1 VEFWTRAERKSGH
14 AVSRCA
20 SGLLSVAVLM
30 VLLAPMATSGTTY
43 AYDSLGR
50 VISVRQDDGKQT
62 VYVYDAAGNRRQTI
76 VSGTT
81 LNRVPVAVPDAATL
95 FENQASLTLDPT
107 LNDFDP
113 DGTSLTLFSVA
124 DGSVGAA
131 TSAGNSLTYTSTRHR
146 NGIDTLTYTITDGQ
160 GMSAS
165 GRVQVTLANLP
176 PVAVSDT
183 VQSPSGLGR
192 TFDPTINDTDPGNDA
207 LKIISVTPPAHGTAQ
222 LTYDSSGIMYLPVA
236 GYTGADSLSYV
247 VSDGDGGTAVGAVS
261 IDVVSSA
268 PPPPTATQDAVTLQG
283 AAGSANGASVVFDP
297 RLNDVNP
304 MGQWLRIV
312 AVSQPIG
319 GLVEIIDNG
328 TRLRITSTGTTVAEG
343 NVGPFVYTV
352 QDGIGRQASA
362 TISST
367 INWN

>member
-1 VEFWTRAERKSGH
+1 MI
-14 AVSRCA
+14 RCA
-20 SGLLSVAVLM
+20 RGLLSVAVLVM
-30 VLLAPMATSGTTY
+30 LPAPMATSGTIY
-43 AYDSLGR
+43 SYDALGR

-62 VYVYDAAGNRRQTI
+62 VYVYDAAGNRVQTI

-81 LNRVPVAVPDAATL
+81 LNRVPVAVPDAVTL
-95 FENQASLTLDPT
+95 FENQSSVVLDPT

-113 DGTSLTLFSVA
+113 DGASLALFSVA
-124 DGSVGAA
+124 DGSFGAA
-131 TSAGNSLTYTSTRHR
+131 TSVGNSLTYASTRHR
-146 NGIDTLTYTITDGQ
+146 NGIDTVTYTITDGQ
-160 GMSAS
+160 GLSAS

-176 PVAVSDT
+176 PVAVADT
-183 VQSPSGLGR
+183 VQSPSGIGR

-207 LKIISVTPPAHGTAQ
+207 LKVISVTTPAHGTAQ
-222 LTYDSSGIMYLPVA
+222 LTYDGSGIMYLPVA
-236 GYTGADSLSYV
+236 GFTGADSLSYV
-247 VSDGDGGTAVGAVS
+247 LSDADGGTSIGAVS
-261 IDVVSSA
+261 IDVVASA
-268 PPPPTATQDAVTLQG
+268 PPPPSATPDQVILQG
-283 AAGSANGASVVFDP
+283 SLGSATGASFVVDP
-297 RLNDVNP
+297 RLNDINP
-304 MGQWLRIV
+304 LGQWLRIV

-319 GLVEIIDNG
+319 GVVEIIDNG